1 MRFSMPLILC
11 FLCATAIADTPADL
25 MDDPK
30 FKSIEERYQAAK
42 KKAAADLKRASDLK
56 IKNLKS
62 LQAFAERAGDT
73 ERVKHLQQVIDAQ
86 EAGISQT
93 RARPAKTVKFGRHR
107 YAVIDDK
114 VTWHV
119 AKRLCE
125 EMGGYLAC
133 CETEQEASFVTSLCG
148 DVQSWVGATNEE
160 SAGDWRWLSGEKM
173 GVKKNVRLDDGAD
186 YGASLMYVPNTKRFA
201 DCNSGYRIGYVCE
214 WDH

>member
-1 MRFSMPLILC
+1 MRFSIPLILC
-11 FLCATAIADTPADL
+11 FLCATAIADTPTDL
-25 MDDPK
+25 ADDPK
-30 FKSIEERYQAAK
+30 VKAIEERYQAAK
-42 KKAAADLKRASDLK
+42 EKAEADLKRASDLK

-73 ERVKHLQQVIDAQ
+73 ERVKQLQQVIDAQ
-86 EAGISQT
+86 AAGVSQT

-114 VTWHV
+114 VSWHV

-133 CETEQEASFVTSLCG
+133 CETQQEADFVRSLCG
-148 DVQSWVGATNEE
+148 DVQSWVGASSE
-160 SAGDWRWLSGEKM
+160 SGKWLWVNGEPM
-173 GVKKNVRLDDGAD
+173 NLRSSISLDDD
-186 YGASLMYVPNTKRFA
+186 PSEFGASLMYVPNAKRFA
-201 DCNSGYRIGYVCE
+201 DSNAGYRIGYVCE